1 MIFIANYIFLIM
13 DKLKLDNIIEDGKYK
28 GKMISELASNK
39 KAIFELLKNGYNF
52 DDEVLLQAGIKKTV
66 RDIRTRTE
74 VVEHEKDT
82 KVYPKETVS
91 ISKIL
96 KDLET
101 VVNQSQYYD
110 SNSDVVLKDL
120 SDE

>member
-1 MIFIANYIFLIM
+1 MN
-13 DKLKLDNIIEDGKYK
+13 KLKLDNIIEDGKYK
-28 GKMISELASNK
+28 GKKVSELILNK
-39 KAIFELLKNGYNF
+39 KVIFELLKNGYNF
-52 DDEVLLQAGIKKTV
+52 DDEVLLQAGIKKIV
-66 RDIRTRTE
+66 RNIRTRTE

-82 KVYPKETVS
+82 KVYPKEIAS

-110 SNSDVVLKDL
+110 SNSDGVLKDL

>member
-1 MIFIANYIFLIM
+1 MN
-13 DKLKLDNIIEDGKYK
+13 KLKLDNIIEDGRYK
-28 GKMISELASNK
+28 GKKVSELASNK
-39 KAIFELLKNGYNF
+39 KVIFELLKNGYNF

-82 KVYPKETVS
+82 KVYPKETAS

-96 KDLET
+96 NDLET

-110 SNSDVVLKDL
+110 SNSDEVLKDL

>member
-1 MIFIANYIFLIM
+1 MN
-13 DKLKLDNIIEDGKYK
+13 KLKLHNIIEDGKYK
-28 GKMISELASNK
+28 GKKVSELALNK
-39 KAIFELLKNGYNF
+39 KVIFELLKNGYNF

-82 KVYPKETVS
+82 KVYPKESAS

-110 SNSDVVLKDL
+110 SNSDGVLKDL

>member
-1 MIFIANYIFLIM
+1 MN
-13 DKLKLDNIIEDGKYK
+13 KLKLDNIIEDGKYN
-28 GKMISELASNK
+28 GKKVSELALNK
-39 KAIFELLKNGYNF
+39 KVIFELLKNGYNF

-82 KVYPKETVS
+82 KVYPKETAS

-96 KDLET
+96 NDLEA

-110 SNSDVVLKDL
+110 SNSDGVLKDL